1 MPLIIAYCQ
10 LRFFL
15 ILTALAR
22 RQSKF
27 LDIGRIGI
35 DRRVPFAAWKSY
47 SSDLEDYE
55 TRIRRNQAVANVF
68 GPNSLEMANR
78 LYFCAENLS
87 SKTGDDSDAMVASY
101 GKAFDLYRKNN
112 CANGQVA
119 CLREMTLARFNR
131 KQSKE
136 CIDYATEALRLAPKC
151 RQTKRYVG
159 LGIIGYMA
167 GQLGRNDIKV
177 ALVTRET
184 ELSKTVS
191 SNRIDE
197 AVSTVV
203 WTLLFGLAISYASGF
218 GVPIF
223 RRFMLI
229 VRYQFL
235 QERFNTSHDQEV
247 KFKLLTRMIDIDL
260 FLGNLKLAS
269 SNCSSLFV
277 LAGEDSSDVL
287 IDDLKQK
294 QLWTKSLVIDQL
306 AAFGIVLL
314 FVYSLHF

>member
-1 MPLIIAYCQ
+1 
-10 LRFFL
+10 
-15 ILTALAR
+15 
-22 RQSKF
+22 
-27 LDIGRIGI
+27 
-35 DRRVPFAAWKSY
+35 
-47 SSDLEDYE
+47 
-55 TRIRRNQAVANVF
+55 
-68 GPNSLEMANR
+68 
-78 LYFCAENLS
+78 
-87 SKTGDDSDAMVASY
+87 
-101 GKAFDLYRKNN
+101 
-112 CANGQVA
+112 
-119 CLREMTLARFNR
+119 
-131 KQSKE
+131 
-136 CIDYATEALRLAPKC
+136 
-151 RQTKRYVG
+151 
-159 LGIIGYMA
+159 MA